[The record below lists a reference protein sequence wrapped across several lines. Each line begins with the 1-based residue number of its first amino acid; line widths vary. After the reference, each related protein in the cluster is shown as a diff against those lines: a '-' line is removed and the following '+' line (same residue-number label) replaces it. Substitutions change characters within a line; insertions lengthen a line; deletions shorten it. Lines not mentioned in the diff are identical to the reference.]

1 MTSTV
6 LAAQVQQGK
15 RKSDGQPFRFC
26 RVWVSLDDGSAMDI
40 SCKDDYAPGDVIELA
55 VVTRYG
61 RLALVPASEIH

>member
-26 RVWVSLDDGSAMDI
+26 RVWVALDDGSATEI
-40 SCKDDYAPGDVIELA
+40 SCRDDYVPGDVIELA

-61 RLALVPASEIH
+61 KIALVPASEIS

>member
-26 RVWVSLDDGSAMDI
+26 RVWVALDDGSATEI
-40 SCKDDYAPGDVIELA
+40 SCRDDYAPGDVIELA
-55 VVTRYG
+55 VVTRFG
-61 RLALVPASEIH
+61 KLALVPASEIH

>member
-26 RVWVSLDDGSAMDI
+26 RVWVSLDDGSAAEV
-40 SCKDDYAPGDVIELA
+40 SCRDDYAPGDVIELA
-55 VVTRYG
+55 VVTRFG